1 MKRFAAASRNDREEA
16 FLITARERNLSEAI
30 VEKDFWVC
38 WALDYLF
45 HDCPWA
51 AHLAF
56 KGGTSLSKCFGLIE
70 RFSEDIDI
78 ILDWRLLGYEKD
90 EPWGDRSR
98 TKQAKFN
105 KEANA
110 RTEAFLRESFLPKLQ
125 ADFSGRLVAEFHL
138 YIDDADP
145 QTVCFAYP
153 RIFGETAIL
162 PVVRMELGALAAWTP
177 TQDATVTAYAAQQY
191 PQIFTQPSTT
201 ILTVSPERTFW
212 EKATILHKE
221 AFRTNGK
228 MPARYSRHYYD
239 LYCMDKSPVKA
250 AALADLD
257 LLERVVRFKDRF
269 YPAGS
274 ARYELARPGS
284 LRLLP
289 PMDCASALRE
299 DYEHMKNMIF
309 GDQPAFDEIMACM
322 ARLEREINCRQDRNS
337 TAESI

>member
-1 MKRFAAASRNDREEA
+1 MKQIANLSQTQRQELF
-16 FLITARERNLSEAI
+16 IVTAREIKIPEAMI
-30 VEKDFWVC
+30 EKDFWVC

-45 HDCPWA
+45 HTCPWA
-51 AHLAF
+51 KHLAF

-90 EPWGDRSR
+90 YPWGDRSR
-98 TKQAKFN
+98 TKQDKFN

-110 RTEAFLRESFLPKLQ
+110 KTEAFLRDVILPQ
-125 ADFSGRLVAEFHL
+125 MRTDFTGLLTSGFSV
-138 YIDDADP
+138 YIDEEDP

-162 PVVRMELGALAAWTP
+162 PVVRMEIGAMAAWTP
-177 TQDATVTAYAAQQY
+177 VQDAVVTSYAAQQY
-191 PQIFTQPSTT
+191 PQVFEQPSTH

-212 EKATILHKE
+212 EKVTILHKE

-228 MPARYSRHYYD
+228 VPSRYSRHYYD
-239 LYCMDKSPVKA
+239 LYCMRNSSVIA
-250 AALADLD
+250 AAYADLD

-274 ARYELARPGS
+274 AHYELAKAGTM
-284 LRLLP
+284 RLMP
-289 PMDCASALRE
+289 PDACIPTLHN

-309 GDQPAFDEIMACM
+309 GTQPEFDAIMACIGQI
-322 ARLEREINCRQDRNS
+322 EKEINNRY
-337 TAESI
+337 T